1 MAGFKAHSE
10 YQLKEKTS
18 YSLLPFNFHKLNS
31 KKYRAV
37 TIGGEYAE
45 FDKKSL
51 DALVNKTLPKDSSLY
66 INLRSKGFLFD
77 SLTKSNIDLS
87 AIKLRTKMA
96 HVFELTSLHIM
107 VISLRCEHSCPYC
120 QVSRQNLDSNKK
132 MFDMSQEIADKAID
146 VIFQSPSKN
155 IKIEF
160 KTYL

>member
-66 INLRSKGFLFD
+66 INLRFKYFLN
-77 SLTKSNIDLS
+77 TK
-87 AIKLRTKMA
+87 
-96 HVFELTSLHIM
+96 
-107 VISLRCEHSCPYC
+107 
-120 QVSRQNLDSNKK
+120 
-132 MFDMSQEIADKAID
+132 
-146 VIFQSPSKN
+146 
-155 IKIEF
+155 
-160 KTYL
+160 